1 MSQSNIPLNT
11 LYAVK
16 VDPTKDNISVQCI
29 GMNCV
34 DNTLKD
40 SYDHWDALPDFVK
53 GKVSVLMM
61 VGYDREIKGVGTKRK
76 NWAGVETY
84 YLYDTLREG
93 SWANILVT
101 R

>member
-34 DNTLKD
+34 DNALED
-40 SYDHWDALPDFVK
+40 SYDHWDALPEFIK
-53 GKVSVLMM
+53 GRVSVLMM
-61 VGYDREIKGVGTKRK
+61 VERGRKIKGVGMRK
-76 NWAGVETY
+76 TNFVGADTF
-84 YLYDTLREG
+84 YLD
-93 SWANILVT
+93 
-101 R
+101 

>member
-1 MSQSNIPLNT
+1 MSQSSIPSDT
-11 LYAVK
+11 LYIAR

-84 YLYDTLREG
+84 YLYDKLREG
-93 SWANILVT
+93 TWANILVT